1 MKLFKKRD
9 AAAQEAPEPESPVKV
24 GGKGRATPKRKE
36 AEARRLHPVVPTDRK
51 AAKAEARARRDEAWR
66 LQDEAMRTGNE
77 RYLPPRDK
85 GPVKRY
91 VRDYVDARYSLGE
104 LFLPLSIVLMIIV
117 FGFSSASGSS
127 SELSLMLL
135 LGLYAVFFLAIIDAV
150 VCWWLVRRRL
160 YAKFGVEEVKGQGV
174 LFWYVF
180 SRCFNLRRLRRP
192 SPQVRRRQYPS

>member
-1 MKLFKKRD
+1 MKLFNKRD
-9 AAAQEAPEPESPVKV
+9 ADQDTPEPATPAKV
-24 GGKGRATPKRKE
+24 GGKGRATPKRKD

-85 GPVKRY
+85 GPVRRY
-91 VRDYVDARYSLGE
+91 VRDYVDARYCVGE
-104 LFLPLSIVLMIIV
+104 LFLPLSIALMIIV
-117 FGFSSASGSS
+117 FGFSSTGSS
-127 SELSLMLL
+127 GLSLMLL
-135 LGLYAVFFLAIIDAV
+135 LGLYAVFFLAILDAI

-160 YAKFGVEEVKGQGV
+160 YAKFGVEEVKAQGV